1 MYLRELSY
9 EIAFSFK
16 TGTFNLIQSKF
27 PFLEKFIKKSYSQPL
42 ALMSSERYTTMYP
55 FYHVMEQISG
65 NATKKTAKKNSPKK
79 T

>member
-27 PFLEKFIKKSYSQPL
+27 PFSEKFIKKSYRL
-42 ALMSSERYTTMYP
+42 FIYLLVNKR
-55 FYHVMEQISG
+55 
-65 NATKKTAKKNSPKK
+65 KKESN
-79 T
+79 